1 MITFMSTESLIHGD
15 YPDEPLAAA
24 VARRLRGQL
33 AEQRMTLED
42 LGKVL
47 GLSKMAASRRVNGET
62 PISLAELEL
71 IEAATPI
78 TAAYLLTG
86 HHPSSAPKPPPP
98 AQPFRPP
105 HPAERARQ
113 LRPVAD
119 VAEDKQPDLVT
130 VDDRWKWYAEAL
142 AEDTPSKPVGKSSH
156 GRYPAVTP
164 LPVTLSAA
172 A

>member
-1 MITFMSTESLIHGD
+1 MITFMTTESLIHGD
-15 YPDEPLAAA
+15 YPDEPLTTA

-33 AEQRMTLED
+33 AEHRMTLED

-86 HHPSSAPKPPPP
+86 QHSGPPPPQPPPP
-98 AQPFRPP
+98 AVRSF
-105 HPAERARQ
+105 HPRRQ
-113 LRPVAD
+113 GPVRRLRPV
-119 VAEDKQPDLVT
+119 EENGEIQ
-130 VDDRWKWYAEAL
+130 VDDDAMAYLRL
-142 AEDTPSKPVGKSSH
+142 AGNPDDPDQKPVDEL
-156 GRYPAVTP
+156 V
-164 LPVTLSAA
+164 AA
-172 A
+172 

>member
-15 YPDEPLAAA
+15 YPDEPLTTA

-33 AEQRMTLED
+33 AEHRMTLEE

-47 GLSKMAASRRVNGET
+47 GLSKMAASRRTNGET

-86 HHPSSAPKPPPP
+86 QHPSGGPPPSSPTSHPLVGSQAAGAQIHRLRP
-98 AQPFRPP
+98 AASGR
-105 HPAERARQ
+105 RARDE
-113 LRPVAD
+113 RT
-119 VAEDKQPDLVT
+119 LVGVQDE
-130 VDDRWKWYAEAL
+130 VDDDAIAYLQL
-142 AEDTPSKPVGKSSH
+142 ADDQPSDGL
-156 GRYPAVTP
+156 AT
-164 LPVTLSAA
+164 AA
-172 A
+172 

>member
-1 MITFMSTESLIHGD
+1 MSTESLIHGD
-15 YPDEPLAAA
+15 YPDEPLPAA

-33 AEQRMTLED
+33 AEHRMTLED

-71 IEAATPI
+71 IEAHTPI

-86 HHPSSAPKPPPP
+86 QHPAPSPQPPPP
-98 AQPFRPP
+98 GQSFRPP
-105 HPAERARQ
+105 HPAERVRQ

-119 VAEDKQPDLVT
+119 VAEDRQPELVNAEE
-130 VDDRWKWYAEAL
+130 RWSWYAEAL
-142 AEDTPSKPVGKSSH
+142 ADERTDSKPIKKRAHRPSKPVGWTYS
-156 GRYPAVTP
+156 TDC
-164 LPVTLSAA
+164 AA
-172 A
+172 QIAA